1 MTHPH
6 LKYSPNVFCDLGCCV
21 LSNFFLR
28 IWGVFW
34 LSRIFIFFL
43 RKEICAL
50 RSLLSFSVF
59 FILVSTCWGTDLL
72 PPPTCVLLSTLS
84 PPPLVSSFPHCP
96 PPHLCPPFHIVPPP
110 TCVLLSTLH
119 IVLAPPPHLYPPLFP
134 SLSPQPSPPAMRGDV
149 GTRLGDLGFTQHFR
163 TAFHHANQIPKKKK

>member
-59 FILVSTCWGTDLL
+59 FILVSTCWGTDL
-72 PPPTCVLLSTLS
+72 P

-96 PPHLCPPFHIVPPP
+96 PPPPLVSSFPHCPPSHLCPPFH
-110 TCVLLSTLH
+110 TAHCSRT
-119 IVLAPPPHLYPPLFP
+119 PPHLYPPLFP

-149 GTRLGDLGFTQHFR
+149 GTRLGDLGFTFLASLDSLGFFFFLR